1 MDSSTIQIP
10 NDVIKPIIE
19 AKVAAAV
26 VEALGG
32 YKPMVELAVAQVLN
46 QKVGDDGKPSTYS
59 NAVPFFKWA
68 MDDCIRRAT
77 RAAIEDYFK
86 VHEDLIK
93 QAVTSELSK
102 KNSPL
107 VKQLVAA
114 LTGTVLNA
122 NELRYRM
129 NVTVTS
135 P

>member
-1 MDSSTIQIP
+1 MDNSTIQIP

-26 VEALGG
+26 IEALGG

-46 QKVGDDGKPSTYS
+46 QTVGEDGKPSNY

-68 MDDCIRRAT
+68 MDDCIKRAT
-77 RAAIEDYFK
+77 RASIEEYFK
-86 VHEDLIK
+86 THADLIK
-93 QAVTSELSK
+93 QAVTVELSK

-129 NVTVTS
+129 NVTVTT